1 MFPER
6 IQVKFYQFVSLD
18 IAVVGYDNQSS
29 RCMGWYGYCRQQHQE
44 FSKYNCFH
52 NLDGIF

>member
-29 RCMGWYGYCRQQHQE
+29 RCMDWYGYCRQQHQE
-44 FSKYNCFH
+44 FSKYNFFH